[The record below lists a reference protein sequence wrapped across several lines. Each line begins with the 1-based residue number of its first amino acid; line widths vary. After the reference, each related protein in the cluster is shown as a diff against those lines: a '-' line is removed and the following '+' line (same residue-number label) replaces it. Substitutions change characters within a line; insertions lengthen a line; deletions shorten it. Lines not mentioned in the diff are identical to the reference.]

1 MFNKIFLKLI
11 NLSGSEITRKYLN
24 TNTFQ
29 KISKYPLMKNV
40 TQLSEKASQNFGS
53 YRTSLTNS

>member
-29 KISKYPLMKNV
+29 KISNYPLMKNV
-40 TQLSEKASQNFGS
+40 TQLSEKSSRNFGS